1 MIQSILA
8 VLGGVAIFIYGMT
21 LMSDGLQKVAGSKM
35 RSILRLF
42 AKNRFVA
49 VLTGVGVT
57 AVIQSSAATT
67 VMVVGFVNAGLLNL
81 EQAIGIICGA
91 HIGTTV
97 TGQLVAFNIGAV
109 VFPAIIIG
117 VLMSLMKSRLV
128 SHWGMVV
135 MGFGFLFLGMEL
147 MKAELPNLQFIQD
160 AFQFFKCAPDEN
172 GFMPPAAVLGAIAL
186 GMIVT
191 VVIQSSSACTGI
203 IIVLASSQ
211 LVDLYTSVAL
221 ALGSNI
227 GTTITAQIAAF
238 SANRVAK
245 QAALAHTLTQAIGVV
260 LIAIFFWVRIG
271 TEPLF
276 FAVIRWCS
284 PGAETPRMI
293 ANAHTI
299 FNIFSTIV
307 FLPFI
312 PQLARLCERI
322 IPVDRKEI
330 KFQRLD
336 PLLLA
341 SPSIALA
348 QTTAALRKMLQ
359 KAWRM
364 VDCAINIYNHN
375 DESNQRMVRQ
385 LEKREE
391 DVDQRQQE
399 IANYLAEL
407 MTRGELR
414 PDEASQIPLLL
425 HCTNDAERIGDHTA
439 VIQRTL
445 EQLASEDRRFSPQAT
460 AELDG
465 LHEQLRNLADATILT
480 LEKNTP
486 ENVSRAKEIRREMVK
501 ALTDSEQEHLNRIKQ
516 GLCVPAVGIIYL
528 ELLEEFRK
536 IAHHFANIAD
546 RAESFY
552 EKLEK
557 RGKLAVEGT
566 SDNQE
571 TQSFE

>member
-1 MIQSILA
+1 MVSNILK

-21 LMSDGLQKVAGSKM
+21 LMSDGLQKVAGTKM

-57 AVIQSSAATT
+57 SVIQSSAATT

-81 EQAIGIICGA
+81 EQSIGIICGA
-91 HIGTTV
+91 HIGTTI
-97 TGQLVAFNIGAV
+97 TGQLVAFKISAV
-109 VFPAIIIG
+109 IFPAIIVG
-117 VLMSLMKSRLV
+117 LLMSLWRQRTV
-128 SHWGMVV
+128 SHWGQVI
-135 MGFGFLFLGMEL
+135 MGFGFLFLGMDMMNGTLKDLE
-147 MKAELPNLQFIQD
+147 FIKT
-160 AFQFFKCAPDEN
+160 AFKYFQCAPVD
-172 GFMPPAAVLGAIAL
+172 GVMPPKAVLGAIL
-186 GMIVT
+186 VGMLVT
-191 VVIQSSSACTGI
+191 VLIQSSSACTGI
-203 IIVLASSQ
+203 IIILAGND
-211 LVDLYTSVAL
+211 LVDLYTAVAL
-221 ALGSNI
+221 AMGSNI
-227 GTTITAQIAAF
+227 GTTITAQLAAI

-245 QAALAHTLTQAIGVV
+245 QAAMAHTLTQAIGVV
-260 LIAIFFWVRIG
+260 LIAVTFWVSIHG
-271 TEPLF
+271 EPLF
-276 FAVIRWCS
+276 FHVIRKLS
-284 PGAETPRMI
+284 PGAELPRMI
-293 ANAHTI
+293 ANSHTV
-299 FNIFSTIV
+299 FNVFSTLV

-312 PQLARLCERI
+312 PHLARLCERI
-322 IPVDRKEI
+322 IPVDRKDV
-330 KFQRLD
+330 KFRRLD

-359 KAWRM
+359 KACRM

-399 IANYLAEL
+399 IADYLSAL
-407 MTRGELR
+407 MQQGELR
-414 PDEASQIPLLL
+414 ANEASQIPLLL

-439 VIQRTL
+439 LIRGILGRL
-445 EQLASEDRRFSPQAT
+445 EEQGRRFSPQAS

-465 LHEQLRNLADATILT
+465 LHEQLRNLADAVILT

-486 ENVSRAKEIRREMVK
+486 ENVAHAREIRRHMVET
-501 ALTDSEQEHLNRIKQ
+501 LNNCEREHLNRINQ
-516 GLCVPAVGIIYL
+516 GQCVPEVGIIYL

-536 IAHHFANIAD
+536 IGRHLANIAD
-546 RAESFY
+546 RAENFY
-552 EKLEK
+552 EKLQK
-557 RGKLAVEGT
+557 LGKIGLPFTPDG
-566 SDNQE
+566 E